1 MNSLVSLIMSVLKF
15 LLKAFS
21 GNTSKKDTPVP
32 KVEER
37 AEEVVDTRV
46 EPIEIP
52 ETPPPETTTKT
63 EEVKVAYTQDKATL
77 DRIQKAHPK
86 VREELRVIYNEICA
100 ALTGKAHCRFAYV
113 LRTMDEQA
121 ALYAQGRESFRD
133 VNAKRQ
139 KAGMYLFK
147 TADENKSK
155 VTNAA
160 AGLSI
165 HNYGLAC
172 FDEKTRVITDKG
184 FKFFR
189 ELDGSEKVMAY
200 NKDTQTTCMEFPIA
214 YLSKYYKGNMVRIKT
229 RSVDQFVT
237 VDHKVVYRKAYP
249 LETSREW
256 EYGEAK
262 DLSYHHE
269 IPVVGEKHL
278 FERLNTPPYLQYRK
292 SQKLLDIKDTEALW
306 AFMGYYISEGSC
318 RGASTQEMK
327 ADSNR
332 YKITISQSKEVNPD
346 VWVKIRDI
354 LDILG
359 ITYSYRG
366 HDFSLHCKDMHAL
379 LFPLGGSHRKYIPEW
394 LFAADENHLSRLYE
408 ALIDGD
414 GSRYEGHDCY
424 FTVSERLA
432 SDFCRLSLMLGKP
445 VSYQIKT
452 PKAGHILPHGEPQ
465 KSPTKVQYTCLT
477 RNKKTALL
485 KNGDHKNTRITQEY
499 FEGEVYCAQVP
510 SGALVIERNG
520 KISISGNCDI
530 VLLLD
535 KDGNG
540 TYESAS
546 WDTKT
551 DFDAD
556 HISDWLE
563 IVAIFK
569 KHGWVWGG
577 DWTGFKDLPHF
588 EKTFGH
594 KPSDLLI
601 AYKSG
606 KKDAEGYV
614 II

>member
-86 VREELRVIYNEICA
+86 VREELGVIYNEICA

-165 HNYGLAC
+165 HNYGLA
-172 FDEKTRVITDKG
+172 T
-184 FKFFR
+184 
-189 ELDGSEKVMAY
+189 
-200 NKDTQTTCMEFPIA
+200 
-214 YLSKYYKGNMVRIKT
+214 
-229 RSVDQFVT
+229 
-237 VDHKVVYRKAYP
+237 
-249 LETSREW
+249 
-256 EYGEAK
+256 
-262 DLSYHHE
+262 
-269 IPVVGEKHL
+269 
-278 FERLNTPPYLQYRK
+278 
-292 SQKLLDIKDTEALW
+292 
-306 AFMGYYISEGSC
+306 
-318 RGASTQEMK
+318 
-327 ADSNR
+327 
-332 YKITISQSKEVNPD
+332 
-346 VWVKIRDI
+346 
-354 LDILG
+354 
-359 ITYSYRG
+359 
-366 HDFSLHCKDMHAL
+366 
-379 LFPLGGSHRKYIPEW
+379 
-394 LFAADENHLSRLYE
+394 
-408 ALIDGD
+408 
-414 GSRYEGHDCY
+414 
-424 FTVSERLA
+424 
-432 SDFCRLSLMLGKP
+432 
-445 VSYQIKT
+445 
-452 PKAGHILPHGEPQ
+452 
-465 KSPTKVQYTCLT
+465 
-477 RNKKTALL
+477 
-485 KNGDHKNTRITQEY
+485 
-499 FEGEVYCAQVP
+499 
-510 SGALVIERNG
+510 
-520 KISISGNCDI
+520 DI

-569 KHGWVWGG
+569 KYGWVWGG

-614 II
+614 IL